1 VVRDPDLLH
10 AEPLTKTV
18 NRLPKDGGPLC
29 ELVSVTKKFGGTV
42 ACGAVDFVVRPG
54 EVHALMGENGA
65 GKSTLMKI
73 LHGVYA
79 PDGGEVKIG
88 GEPVR
93 LQSPRDA
100 ERCGIAMIPQEL
112 DLFPYLSITENLYIG
127 RPRPRAKWGGF
138 DWQKMNASAAEGL
151 KRLGVQFDVAGDL
164 RHLSAA
170 NSQLVAISR
179 ALFWSAQVVI
189 MDEPTAALTQQEAER
204 LFTIIR
210 DLKTRGV
217 GIVYVSHRLEEIF
230 AIADRITV
238 LRDGQRVHTGLIRE
252 FDTNKLIQLMVGRP
266 LEELFAHAS
275 HKAGEVVLEVKSV
288 SRSKEFKEVS
298 FCLRRGEI
306 VGLGGLIGAGR
317 SELAQAIFGISSL
330 QSGEILVRGK
340 KMDVHSVK
348 DAMRLGIAYVPEERK
363 SQGLLGSFSIKANVS
378 YSSLD
383 RLAPFGFVNE
393 KQEEEL
399 ARRFRDLF
407 TIRGGTVT
415 SPVESLSGGNQ
426 QKVVIS
432 KILALEPEI
441 ILLDEPTRGVDV
453 GAKSEIY
460 RIIDGLAKE
469 GKAVLLISSE
479 MNELLAMADRVLVMH
494 EGKLT
499 GEFSREEFSA
509 EKIAAAAAGI
519 GVQPKASQGDG
530 SKKQVAD
537 LKKLET
543 TRVQPST
550 PGTGYFGRL
559 LTSAQAPP
567 LIFLIILVGLLSVS
581 TPGFSSVDNL
591 RSIIDQVAVVGIV
604 ALAVNMVI
612 LSGEIDVSVGSLLAV
627 CAFVYGNVA
636 MKVGGSLEP
645 LGASL
650 AAGALLGAVNG
661 LLVTRARVPSI
672 IATLGTLLA
681 LRGAVLLFG
690 ANQVINLEPA
700 SRVFG
705 LGGFGG
711 VSVSALVLGLMF
723 ALFWLLGRHSTWG
736 REVFAVGGNFRAARL
751 AGLPV
756 SGVKL
761 LCFVVSGLACAL
773 ASAVFIGQ
781 IGQLQATA
789 ATGFELRVIAAVV
802 LGGTS
807 IAGGRGSV
815 LAPIV
820 GAVFVGVIL
829 NGMTL
834 NRIPG
839 SWEQLVVGFLILVA
853 ISFDSIRNRLLVKP

>member
-1 VVRDPDLLH
+1 MRFG
-10 AEPLTKTV
+10 
-18 NRLPKDGGPLC
+18 RQPKDGSPLC
-29 ELVSVTKKFGGTV
+29 ELVAVTKHFGGTV
-42 ACGAVDFVVRPG
+42 ACRAVDFEVRPG

-73 LHGVYA
+73 LHGVYHA
-79 PDGGEVKIG
+79 DGGEVRIG
-88 GEPVR
+88 GEPVS
-93 LQSPRDA
+93 LQSPREA
-100 ERCGIAMIPQEL
+100 ERRGIAMIPQEL
-112 DLFPYLSITENLYIG
+112 DLFPYLSIAENLYIG
-127 RPRPRAKWGGF
+127 RPRPRTKWGAF
-138 DWQKMNASAAEGL
+138 DWQEMNSSAAEGL
-151 KRLGVQFDVAGDL
+151 ARLGVQFDVAGDL
-164 RHLSAA
+164 RDLSAA
-170 NSQLVAISR
+170 NAQLVAISR

-189 MDEPTAALTQQEAER
+189 MDEPTAALTHQEAER
-204 LFTIIR
+204 LFRIIR
-210 DLKTRGV
+210 ELKTRGV
-217 GIVYVSHRLEEIF
+217 GIVYVSHRLEEVF

-238 LRDGQRVHTGLIRE
+238 LRDGQRVHTGLTRE

-266 LEELFAHAS
+266 LEELFAHTP
-275 HKAGEVVLEVKSV
+275 HKAREVALEVKSA
-288 SRSKEFKEVS
+288 SRSEEFSEVT
-298 FCLRRGEI
+298 FRLRRGEI

-317 SELAQAIFGISSL
+317 SELAQAIFGISPL
-330 QSGEILVRGK
+330 ESGEVLIHGK
-340 KMDVHSVK
+340 KIEVHSVK
-348 DAMRLGIAYVPEERK
+348 DAMRVGIAYLPEERK
-363 SQGLLGSFSIKANVS
+363 SQGLLASFSIKANVS

-383 RLAPFGFVNE
+383 KLASFGFVNE
-393 KQEEEL
+393 KKEEEL
-399 ARRFRDLF
+399 AGRFRDLF
-407 TIRGGTVT
+407 TIRGGTLT

-432 KILALEPEI
+432 KVLALEPEI

-460 RIIDGLAKE
+460 RIIDELAKE
-469 GKAVLLISSE
+469 GKAILLISSE

-494 EGKLT
+494 EGTLT
-499 GEFSREEFSA
+499 GEYSREEFSA
-509 EKIAAAAAGI
+509 EKIAAAAAGV
-519 GVQPKASQGDG
+519 GLRPEATQFDRLKRARKKKAQSG
-530 SKKQVAD
+530 SRGA
-537 LKKLET
+537 
-543 TRVQPST
+543 
-550 PGTGYFGRL
+550 GYLGRL
-559 LTSAQAPP
+559 LTLAQGPP
-567 LIFLIILVGLLSVS
+567 LIFLTLLLGLLSVS
-581 TPGFSSVDNL
+581 TPGFSSSANL

-636 MKVGGSLEP
+636 LFVGGSLVP

-650 AAGALLGAVNG
+650 VVGGVLGAVNG

-681 LRGAVLLFG
+681 WRGAVLLYG
-690 ANQVINLEPA
+690 ADQVINLSPA

-705 LGGFGG
+705 LGGFSG
-711 VSVSALVLGLMF
+711 VSISAWVLFLMF

-736 REVFAVGGNFRAARL
+736 REVFAVGGNLQAAHL

-756 SGVKL
+756 SDVKL
-761 LCFVVSGLACAL
+761 GCFIASGLACGL

-807 IAGGRGSV
+807 ISGGRGSA

-834 NRIPG
+834 NRVPG

-853 ISFDSIRNRLLVKP
+853 ISFDSIRNRLLSKP

>member
-1 VVRDPDLLH
+1 
-10 AEPLTKTV
+10 
-18 NRLPKDGGPLC
+18 
-29 ELVSVTKKFGGTV
+29 
-42 ACGAVDFVVRPG
+42 
-54 EVHALMGENGA
+54 
-65 GKSTLMKI
+65 
-73 LHGVYA
+73 
-79 PDGGEVKIG
+79 
-88 GEPVR
+88 
-93 LQSPRDA
+93 
-100 ERCGIAMIPQEL
+100 
-112 DLFPYLSITENLYIG
+112 
-127 RPRPRAKWGGF
+127 
-138 DWQKMNASAAEGL
+138 
-151 KRLGVQFDVAGDL
+151 
-164 RHLSAA
+164 
-170 NSQLVAISR
+170 
-179 ALFWSAQVVI
+179 
-189 MDEPTAALTQQEAER
+189 
-204 LFTIIR
+204 
-210 DLKTRGV
+210 
-217 GIVYVSHRLEEIF
+217 
-230 AIADRITV
+230 
-238 LRDGQRVHTGLIRE
+238 
-252 FDTNKLIQLMVGRP
+252 
-266 LEELFAHAS
+266 
-275 HKAGEVVLEVKSV
+275 
-288 SRSKEFKEVS
+288 
-298 FCLRRGEI
+298 
-306 VGLGGLIGAGR
+306 
-317 SELAQAIFGISSL
+317 
-330 QSGEILVRGK
+330 
-340 KMDVHSVK
+340 
-348 DAMRLGIAYVPEERK
+348 
-363 SQGLLGSFSIKANVS
+363 
-378 YSSLD
+378 
-383 RLAPFGFVNE
+383 
-393 KQEEEL
+393 
-399 ARRFRDLF
+399 
-407 TIRGGTVT
+407 VT

-650 AAGALLGAVNG
+650 VAGALLGAVNG

-807 IAGGRGSV
+807 IRISPYRGGGLRWRD
-815 LAPIV
+815 P
-820 GAVFVGVIL
+820 
-829 NGMTL
+829 
-834 NRIPG
+834 
-839 SWEQLVVGFLILVA
+839 
-853 ISFDSIRNRLLVKP
+853 

>member
-1 VVRDPDLLH
+1 MVTDPDLLPV
-10 AEPLTKTV
+10 EPLTKGV
-18 NRLPKDGGPLC
+18 NHLAKEGGLLC
-29 ELVSVTKKFGGTV
+29 ELASVTKRFGGTV
-42 ACGAVDFVVRPG
+42 ACQTVDLELRPG

-65 GKSTLMKI
+65 GKSTLMKM
-73 LHGVYA
+73 LHGVYP
-79 PDGGEVKIG
+79 PDEGEVKID

-93 LQSPRDA
+93 LPSPRDA
-100 ERCGIAMIPQEL
+100 ERRGIAMIPQEL
-112 DLFPYLSITENLYIG
+112 DLFPYLSIAENLYIG
-127 RPRPRAKWGGF
+127 RPRPRTRWGGF
-138 DWQKMNASAAEGL
+138 DWQKMNASASEGL
-151 KRLGVQFDVAGDL
+151 QRLGVQFDVTGDL

-170 NSQLVAISR
+170 NAQLVAISR
-179 ALFWSAQVVI
+179 ALFWKAQVVI

-204 LFTIIR
+204 LFAIIR
-210 DLKTRGV
+210 DLKARGV
-217 GIVYVSHRLEEIF
+217 GMVYVSHRLEEIF
-230 AIADRITV
+230 AIADRVTV
-238 LRDGQRVHTGLIRE
+238 LRDGQRVYTGLTSE
-252 FDTNKLIQLMVGRP
+252 LDTSKLIQLMVGRP
-266 LEELFAHAS
+266 LEELFAHNP
-275 HKAGEVVLEVKSV
+275 HQPGEIVLELKGV
-288 SRSKEFKEVS
+288 SRSREFQKVS

-317 SELAQAIFGISSL
+317 SELAQAIFGISL
-330 QSGEILVRGK
+330 LKSGEILVRGQK
-340 KMDVHSVK
+340 ANIRSVK
-348 DAMRLGIAYVPEERK
+348 DAMALGIAYVPEERK
-363 SQGLLGSFSIKANVS
+363 SQGLLASFSIKANVS

-383 RLAPFGFVNE
+383 RLAPFGFVNQ
-393 KQEEEL
+393 KKEEDL

-407 TIRGGTVT
+407 TIRGGPLT

-426 QKVVIS
+426 QKVVLS
-432 KILALEPEI
+432 KILALDPEI

-494 EGKLT
+494 EGVLT

-509 EKIAAAAAGI
+509 EKIGAAAAGLDLLSEAT
-519 GVQPKASQGDG
+519 QEHG
-530 SKKQVAD
+530 SKRQIAD
-537 LKKLET
+537 RKKRESK
-543 TRVQPST
+543 RVQFSSRRSS
-550 PGTGYFGRL
+550 YFGWIL
-559 LTSAQAPP
+559 SSAQAPP
-567 LIFLIILVGLLSVS
+567 LIFLLLLVGLLSVS
-581 TPGFSSVDNL
+581 TAGFASIDNL

-636 MKVGGSLEP
+636 MKTGGSLGP
-645 LGASL
+645 LGVSL
-650 AAGALLGAVNG
+650 VVGALLGAVNG

-672 IATLGTLLA
+672 IATLGMLLT
-681 LRGAVLLFG
+681 LRGGVLLFG

-711 VSVSALVLGLMF
+711 VSVSALVLGLML
-723 ALFWLLGRHSTWG
+723 ALFWLLERHSTCG
-736 REVFAVGGNFRAARL
+736 REVFAVGGNLRAARL

-756 SGVKL
+756 SSVKF
-761 LCFVVSGLACAL
+761 LCFVGSGLACAL

-834 NRIPG
+834 NRVPG
-839 SWEQLVVGFLILVA
+839 SWEQLVVGFLILAA
-853 ISFDSIRNRLLVKP
+853 ISFDSIRNRLLGEP